1 MEDISAWVES
11 ALTFLAGVAV
21 TVGVLRFVVMP
32 RLRDAAELT
41 TATWDDDV
49 IEAVDTT
56 LAVADK
62 YVGAFLDATGRQ
74 KALESARREALTDLG
89 YDVDDDG
96 EPDA

>member
-1 MEDISAWVES
+1 MDTWVETAVGFLVGV
-11 ALTFLAGVAV
+11 ALTVAFLRV
-21 TVGVLRFVVMP
+21 VVMP

-49 IEAVDTT
+49 IEAVDTA
-56 LAVADK
+56 LEAADK

-74 KALESARREALTDLG
+74 KALESARREALSDLG